1 MKNNYQNLNE
11 HEKEEHSICPSKE
24 FVDALLTRCAKELG
38 VEYIP
43 EPEPKLKPE
52 EEKIIKEIKEL
63 KCQLDKKMGS
73 NYRKLNV
80 HEKEEH
86 NRFLLNEYEG
96 HSICPSM
103 EFVDA
108 LLTRCEKELG
118 VEYTPPEPEENELIK
133 KMCKAE
139 RELKKILKPWQE
151 SEPEEKNNKED

>member
-11 HEKEEHSICPSKE
+11 HELDEHRICPSKE

-118 VEYTPPEPEENELIK
+118 VEYTPPEPEE
-133 KMCKAE
+133 
-139 RELKKILKPWQE
+139 
-151 SEPEEKNNKED
+151 KNNKED